1 MSRLFSATELAALR
15 RQFYDSIEG
24 TALEA
29 VSAELSGQVTAAV
42 SAADA
47 AVAKADSAEAS
58 AASATQAAS
67 DAQDAA
73 DVAQLTADQALAAA
87 GGAAT
92 PSSVQDA
99 IAAGTNGLA
108 SEFYVDNA
116 EADAKAYADG
126 LVADL
131 ATKAYVDGKFPA
143 IAGTFKVVD
152 LANTKE
158 VTITIADGV
167 VTGFERAP

>member
-29 VSAELSGQVTAAV
+29 VSAELRGQVTEA
-42 SAADA
+42 
-47 AVAKADSAEAS
+47 AKAASDASKKADDAEAA
-58 AASATQAAS
+58 AASANQAAS
-67 DAQDAA
+67 DARDAA
-73 DVAQLTADQALAAA
+73 DAAQLTADQALAAA

-108 SEFYVDNA
+108 SEFYVDSA

-126 LVADL
+126 LVTDQ

-152 LANTKE
+152 LTDTKE

-167 VTGFERAP
+167 VTGFEKAP

>member
-15 RQFYDSIEG
+15 RQFYDSLAG

-29 VSAELSGQVTAAV
+29 VSAELREQVEATSGVAGAA
-42 SAADA
+42 S
-47 AVAKADSAEAS
+47 AKADAAEAS

-73 DVAQLTADQALAAA
+73 DAAQLTADQALAAA

-92 PSSVQDA
+92 PESVQNA

-108 SEFYVDNA
+108 SEFYVDSA

-126 LVADL
+126 LVVDM
-131 ATKAYVDGKFPA
+131 ATTGYVDGKFPA
-143 IAGTFKVVD
+143 VSGSFKVVD
-152 LANTKE
+152 LTDTKE
-158 VTITIADGV
+158 VTITITNGV
-167 VTGFERAP
+167 VTAFERAP